1 MGGVYERALSFR
13 FAPGP
18 QSLRTGPEGHI
29 VFSSCRHMFTCNS
42 ALAAEL
48 EACREGVALAMEWSS
63 APFILETDCS
73 EAAAMLM
80 HKSTDRSPNAGLV
93 HHEIKARM
101 YGGREVKVRA
111 IRRESNQVSNELARI
126 GRACVK
132 TAVWLQSAPEE
143 VVNLCSLDHSDPD

>member
-1 MGGVYERALSFR
+1 MVMRDV
-13 FAPGP
+13 
-18 QSLRTGPEGHI
+18 EGHI
-29 VFSSCRHMFTCNS
+29 VFASLRHMFTCNS

-63 APFILETDCS
+63 APFILETGCS

-80 HKSTDRSPNAGLV
+80 HKSTDRSKNAGLV
-93 HHEIKARM
+93 HEIKASI

-132 TAVWLQSAPEE
+132 TAVWLRSAPEE
-143 VVNLCSLDHSDPD
+143 VVNLCSLDHPDPD